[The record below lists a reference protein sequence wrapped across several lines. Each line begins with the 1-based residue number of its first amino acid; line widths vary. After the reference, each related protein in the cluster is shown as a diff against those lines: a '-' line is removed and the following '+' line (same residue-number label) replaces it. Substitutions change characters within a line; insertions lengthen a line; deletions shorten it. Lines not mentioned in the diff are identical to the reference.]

1 MSEESS
7 EDPLTRRLRIDEIKE
22 RRRRFHKETA
32 ERWILEQQFGGD
44 EQQDE
49 ARPSIPEIKVD
60 RRSFQN
66 AFQFFSGANVQEEE
80 VVVRRP
86 KTRTTRVVLGDVDS
100 RSTTDENEVEMM
112 MSNSPMNVS
121 QDLIPD
127 SPEDCSSSSSDAR
140 STSQGFSTPSSAPE
154 ELYSTSTPSSCS
166 EPNVLKK
173 PAIPNILV
181 LDPVVVVSNSPPD
194 PELSARRRPSSI
206 LKKRDSSSEE
216 PHSTVCLGNSTS
228 VSFAVELED
237 EDNCRRRS
245 RSYSGSSEFIDKHKA
260 KRRNSAETS
269 FSSEYGHGILKHSC
283 SSLSVDGGSS
293 TDEFKSIL
301 KNPSCR
307 RSSLGS
313 NIHTAHN
320 RPRFSDDFDYAQPG
334 CKRSILKRKSSTS
347 SSQPDVS
354 SSSRYSSFSNYSSRE
369 SISEPDPKPILK
381 KKSSSE
387 EISDSDYNS
396 TSVTPPPPRPILKKT
411 SSESIPIIVSTN
423 HHEQPIKGCLKKPC
437 KSFDETTLYCDN
449 VGSSNLECSAEKS
462 IMRKSSPHMCSV
474 KKCEEDNTSEED
486 AMEES
491 VITRRASSSSFS
503 YKRRNTDYP
512 DSAGDSSSGPV
523 PVSPPGKKGQ
533 AISQK
538 IAALQ
543 ISGESSWKKRVSK
556 PNPEIEITE
565 GEKRN
570 GILANRLSMLETS
583 QESWR
588 KRVGEKDA
596 KDFTVQGKLER
607 AGKTS
612 SSESEVPKKKQSFKN
627 PFKMR
632 GSKTD
637 ESISGKNSCVMIAY
651 TKREDEYTASHSVF
665 QRSKSMRYAKV
676 STPPA
681 PQAETPSTSSSQIV
695 TVPVT
700 KNDNE
705 TFTRFFETSKASPAQ
720 STQISVIVEDESFNS
735 VILPEDS
742 RQLLG
747 IRRSVKLARNNRGV
761 RNPIKALAGRIGLQ
775 QYVDVNPEIRER
787 ENIRR
792 RIQMENSTSA
802 THSHLSIEALAGL
815 ASKEDFTSV
824 KLRRA
829 QQEISAQYPY
839 PMLIRVKGKRF
850 VQTRLAAPEMSSIN
864 SGDNFIL
871 ITQTKLYHVIGEYSN
886 RMERS
891 KSLDVVAHIVQKK
904 EFGCNLHTKVVT
916 LQEENVGTSSWDSF
930 FETLGCTKTKLR
942 DDVLLGDEAD
952 EIYEVSVI
960 CRNKV
965 WRVINADNVDER
977 IVPLKEHWGV
987 LPKHSLLQPQEVLI
1001 FDFGPEMYVWSGK
1014 QAAPDKKKLAYSLA
1028 QEMFELEGLGKE
1040 FDDVRGGKQSKEIVR
1055 RPNWCWLRKVN
1066 QFMEPILFIE
1076 KFFDWPED
1084 VGRIRIAKRDSFN
1097 IEPKQFSELVY
1108 CTPDM
1113 LVQEVS
1119 DVTLVLEGFDVKRGR
1134 TCVDHLERRSYNIT
1148 TTNLSKWV
1156 ISEFSKSEVGVE
1168 QVGHFNA
1175 GSTYVIRWQYT
1186 ISFVGKDLK
1195 GRDSKHNMHVIG
1207 GRDRCTY
1214 FFWHGKKS
1222 KITEQGASAL
1232 MTVEMDDLEEKREDY
1247 RGSSRG
1253 PQIRVEQNYEPPAFL
1268 SLFKGNM
1275 FIHDTAYVHNAVRL
1289 YVVLGVEELEAH
1301 FMEVECSVRSFRSNG
1316 CFLLFDLEHRILY
1329 IWIGSAAPPE
1339 IKNFALTGGTHVLRN
1354 PNWVPSIAKVIT
1366 LKQSHETES
1375 FWTVLRGNSSALKW
1389 SLQLNQQVP
1398 AEMFRFTTINGKFEP
1413 IPIVSPRRSMQL
1425 QEPFPVIQEDLYN
1438 ASQPSIF
1445 LVLSPDNTVFV
1456 WQGWRRTVKREFV
1469 PEDEEP
1475 CNLVDSIPLTTIW
1488 PKYRVCSVET
1498 GLKYAEHKNSKEAYY
1513 VYAGLE
1519 PPEFVSVF
1527 PYWDEQVCK
1536 EAYDYHVNEG
1546 KQMHEKVSLSSL
1558 LEELTATR
1566 TYTIEELM
1574 EKPEGVDLS
1583 RLEDYVSDEDFER
1596 LFSMPRSQFSGLQA
1610 WRKTELKKSV
1620 GLF

>member
-1 MSEESS
+1 MRK
-7 EDPLTRRLRIDEIKE
+7 TRRSEL
-22 RRRRFHKETA
+22 
-32 ERWILEQQFGGD
+32 Q
-44 EQQDE
+44 
-49 ARPSIPEIKVD
+49 S
-60 RRSFQN
+60 
-66 AFQFFSGANVQEEE
+66 
-80 VVVRRP
+80 
-86 KTRTTRVVLGDVDS
+86 
-100 RSTTDENEVEMM
+100 
-112 MSNSPMNVS
+112 
-121 QDLIPD
+121 IPD
-127 SPEDCSSSSSDAR
+127 SPEECSSSSSDAR
-140 STSQGFSTPSSAPE
+140 STSQGFSTPSSPPE
-154 ELYSTSTPSSCS
+154 ELYSASTPSSCS

-173 PAIPNILV
+173 PSIPNILV
-181 LDPVVVVSNSPPD
+181 LDPVVIVSNSPTDPD
-194 PELSARRRPSSI
+194 ASVRRRPSSI

-216 PHSTVCLGNSTS
+216 PHNTLSCLGNSTS
-228 VSFAVELED
+228 VSG
-237 EDNCRRRS
+237 RRQLQEEIKEATVAAA
-245 RSYSGSSEFIDKHKA
+245 SSLTKHKA

-313 NIHTAHN
+313 NIHTAHQN
-320 RPRFSDDFDYAQPG
+320 RPRFSDDYDYAQPG

-354 SSSRYSSFSNYSSRE
+354 SSSRYSSISNYSSRE

-411 SSESIPIIVSTN
+411 SSESIPIVVSTSN
-423 HHEQPIKGCLKKPC
+423 QEQPIKGCLKKPC
-437 KSFDETTLYCDN
+437 KSFDESTLYCDN
-449 VGSSNLECSAEKS
+449 NVGSNLECSAEKS
-462 IMRKSSPHMCSV
+462 IMRKSSPHVCSV
-474 KKCEEDNTSEED
+474 KKCEEDNTSEEEEH
-486 AMEES
+486 MEES
-491 VITRRASSSSFS
+491 VITRRGSSSSFS

-512 DSAGDSSSGPV
+512 DSSGDSTTSPAV

-533 AISQK
+533 GISQK

-607 AGKTS
+607 AGKSS

-632 GSKTD
+632 G
-637 ESISGKNSCVMIAY
+637 
-651 TKREDEYTASHSVF
+651 
-665 QRSKSMRYAKV
+665 
-676 STPPA
+676 TPPA
-681 PQAETPSTSSSQIV
+681 QQPESPSTSSSQIV

-705 TFTRFFETSKASPAQ
+705 TFTRFFAAAPTQ
-720 STQISVIVEDESFNS
+720 STQIPVIVEDESFNS

-742 RQLLG
+742 RQLL
-747 IRRSVKLARNNRGV
+747 A
-761 RNPIKALAGRIGLQ
+761 
-775 QYVDVNPEIRER
+775 
-787 ENIRR
+787 
-792 RIQMENSTSA
+792 TSS

-904 EFGCNLHTKVVT
+904 EFGCHLHTKVVT
-916 LQEENVGTSSWDSF
+916 LQEENVGTASWDSF
-930 FETLGCTKTKLR
+930 FETLGCSKTKLR

-960 CRNKV
+960 SRNKV

-1084 VGRIRIAKRDSFN
+1084 VGRIRIAKRDSIN
-1097 IEPKQFSELVY
+1097 SEPKQFSELVS
-1108 CTPDM
+1108 CSPEM
-1113 LVQEVS
+1113 LIQEFTDVS
-1119 DVTLVLEGFDVKRGR
+1119 LVLEGFDVKRGR

-1156 ISEFSKSEVGVE
+1156 ISEFSKSEVAAE
-1168 QVGHFNA
+1168 QIGHFNA

-1207 GRDRCTY
+1207 GRDRCAY

-1232 MTVEMDDLEEKREDY
+1232 MTVEMDDLEEKRDDY
-1247 RGSSRG
+1247 RGISRG

-1275 FIHDTAYVHNAVRL
+1275 FIHDSSYTNNMIRL
-1289 YVVLGVEELEAH
+1289 YVVLGDEELEAH

-1316 CFLLFDLEHRILY
+1316 CFLLFDLERKTLY
-1329 IWIGSAAPPE
+1329 IWIGSAALPE
-1339 IKNFALTGGTHVLRN
+1339 IKNFALTGGTHALKNGNWCN
-1354 PNWVPSIAKVIT
+1354 PITKVVT

-1375 FWTVLRGNSSALKW
+1375 FWSVLTGSSHALKW
-1389 SLQLNQQVP
+1389 PLQLNQQVTV
-1398 AEMFRFTTINGKFEP
+1398 EMFRFTTINGKFEA
-1413 IPIVSPRRSMQL
+1413 IPVISPRRSTLL
-1425 QEPFPVIQEDLYN
+1425 QEPFPLIQEDLYN

-1445 LVLSPDNTVFV
+1445 LVLSPENTVFV
-1456 WQGWRRTVKREFV
+1456 WQGWRRAVKREFV
-1469 PEDEEP
+1469 PDDEEP

-1498 GLKYAEHKNSKEAYY
+1498 GLKYAESRGSKQAYY

-1519 PPEFVSVF
+1519 PPEFLSVF
-1527 PYWDEQVCK
+1527 PYWDEQTCK

-1546 KQMHEKVSLSSL
+1546 KKMHEKVSLSLL

-1583 RLEDYVSDEDFER
+1583 RLEDYVSDQDFER
-1596 LFSMPRSQFSGLQA
+1596 LFSMPRAQFSGLQA